1 MSFSTG
7 SLEQLLQ
14 ALASPKPTPGGGTA
28 AAVAGAMGVSLLV
41 MAAGLAR
48 TRGNTEDERG
58 TLAAMRASLEPLAAS
73 LPACADRDA
82 EAFGQVMAAYR
93 LPKAADDEKARRK
106 VAIQAAL
113 RTATD
118 VPLETLRLAAKALE
132 LGETV
137 ARHGNPAAASDIG
150 VAACLLRAAAD
161 GAAANVR
168 ANLGGLADEGY
179 RSSVTVEVDQLVTRA
194 DEARAR
200 LLAALA

>member
-41 MAAGLAR
+41 MAA
-48 TRGNTEDERG
+48 
-58 TLAAMRASLEPLAAS
+58 
-73 LPACADRDA
+73 
-82 EAFGQVMAAYR
+82 YR
-93 LPKAADDEKARRK
+93 MPKAADDEKTRRK

>member
-58 TLAAMRASLEPLAAS
+58 TLAASLQ
-73 LPACADRDA
+73 ACADRDA

-93 LPKAADDEKARRK
+93 MPKAADDEKTRRK